1 MRPLGPRQGLVRA
14 LPGLPALHTVLLLA
28 AAVAA
33 LLRGACAGEMGEQC
47 DWNGSGVSTA
57 GRGVTPVYLRCSAGA
72 LSWRWPRGALRVLLR
87 VGAAGRD
94 FRACVRTR
102 GSGARL
108 FLEGPRSLAPLY
120 PGGPGGRARRQLDGD
135 VEGQLVAPV
144 PVRCFYSRHGQA
156 ALYVEAS
163 ELGAPGVGEPHEEFG
178 LEYDLELLPRGA
190 KFDDSQD
197 CRPCTSDEMAR
208 AYCTSDL
215 VARGYIRTVEN
226 DEDLE
231 ESRVNVKL
239 TRVLRRLAEA
249 GVEGAGPGLGP
260 GPDAA
265 SNGLD
270 EDEAVWV
277 HGDESATLRM
287 PLHCGAKPGP
297 GEYVFMARRKLSQ
310 LALTCAASLDNWV
323 QVVSDVNA
331 QGSAHCV
338 LRS

>member
-1 MRPLGPRQGLVRA
+1 MRPSRPRQGW
-14 LPGLPALHTVLLLA
+14 LPALPALPSLLVLAVALA
-28 AAVAA
+28 AV
-33 LLRGACAGEMGEQC
+33 LRGACAGEMGEQC

-57 GRGVTPVYLRCSAGA
+57 GRGVTPVYLRCSAGS

-120 PGGPGGRARRQLDGD
+120 PGGGRARRHLDGD

-144 PVRCFYSRHGQA
+144 PVRCFYSRRGQA

-197 CRPCTSDEMAR
+197 CRPCTPDEMAR
-208 AYCTSDL
+208 AYCSSDL
-215 VARGYIRTVEN
+215 VARGYIRSVEN

-231 ESRVNVKL
+231 EARVNVKL
-239 TRVLRRLAEA
+239 TRVLRRLVEV

-260 GPDAA
+260 DAA
-265 SNGLD
+265 SNSLD

-277 HGDESATLRM
+277 HGDEGATLRM

-297 GEYVFMARRKLSQ
+297 GEFVFMARRKLSQ
-310 LALTCAASLDNWV
+310 LALTCSASLDNWV
-323 QVVSDVNA
+323 QVVSDVNT